1 MLIIPINKTQTMQ
14 AYLTG
19 FQIEI
24 LIRQFYLNEKN
35 VLKTPRIKLYFWQ
48 TTLGL
53 NDSLAF
59 LICIVFWKKFRYI
72 ISEVETL
79 L

>member
-1 MLIIPINKTQTMQ
+1 MLIIPINKTQTMK

-35 VLKTPRIKLYFWQ
+35 VLKTPRISCTSAKL
-48 TTLGL
+48 L
-53 NDSLAF
+53 
-59 LICIVFWKKFRYI
+59 
-72 ISEVETL
+72 
-79 L
+79 